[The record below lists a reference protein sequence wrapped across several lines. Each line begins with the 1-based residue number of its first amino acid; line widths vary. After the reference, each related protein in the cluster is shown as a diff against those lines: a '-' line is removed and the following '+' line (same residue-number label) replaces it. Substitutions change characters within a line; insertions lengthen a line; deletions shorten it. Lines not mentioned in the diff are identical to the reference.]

1 MLYLKENKSNH
12 YFFIFSL
19 KLRNY
24 MLSNL
29 KRNLLVA
36 PVVKWVGGKRQ
47 IINEL
52 SQYLPKDGYTKYY
65 EPFLGGA
72 AMLFHLQPQNA
83 VVNDVN
89 SDLINMY
96 QVIKDNVEDLIQE
109 LETHPNEEQHFYD
122 VRDWDRDK
130 EAYNERTN
138 IQKAARLIF
147 LNKTCYNGL
156 FRVNNAGEFN
166 TPFGHYVNPGIVNQP
181 VLRAVSNYLNK
192 NKITFL
198 NEDFSSALNNV
209 TKTSFVYFDPPYD
222 PISDSSSF
230 TGYTKGGFGR
240 EQQESLKELCDKLD
254 KKNVKFMLSNSATA
268 FIRDLYKDYAIHT
281 IQAKRSVNSIAS
293 RRGLVDEVVVTNY
306 E

>member
-1 MLYLKENKSNH
+1 
-12 YFFIFSL
+12 
-19 KLRNY
+19 

-29 KRNLLVA
+29 KKNLLVS

-96 QVIKDNVEDLIQE
+96 QVIKNNVEDLIQE

-138 IQKAARLIF
+138 VQKAARLIF

-166 TPFGHYVNPGIVNQP
+166 TPFGHYVNPGIVNPP
-181 VLRAVSNYLNK
+181 VLRAVSNYFN
-192 NKITFL
+192 NNEITFL
-198 NEDFSSALNNV
+198 NGDFSTALNNV
-209 TKTSFVYFDPPYD
+209 TKKSFVYLDPPYD

-240 EQQESLKELCDKLD
+240 EQQESLKETCDRLN
-254 KKNVKFMLSNSATA
+254 KKNVKFMLSNSATE
-268 FIRDLYKDYAIHT
+268 FIKNLYKDYTIRT

-293 RRGLVDEVVVTNY
+293 RRGFVDEVIVTNY

>member
-12 YFFIFSL
+12 YFFIFSSEIGI
-19 KLRNY
+19 Y
-24 MLSNL
+24 MQANL
-29 KRNLLVA
+29 KKNLLVA

-52 SQYLPKDGYTKYY
+52 NQHLPKDGYTKYY

-109 LETHPNEEQHFYD
+109 LETHPNEEKHFYD

-130 EAYNERTN
+130 EAYNELTN

-166 TPFGHYVNPGIVNQP
+166 TPFGHYVNPGIVNPP
-181 VLRAVSNYLNK
+181 VLRAVSNYFNN

-198 NEDFSSALNNV
+198 NGDFSSALSNV
-209 TKTSFVYFDPPYD
+209 TNKSFVYFDPPYD

-254 KKNVKFMLSNSATA
+254 KNNVKFMLSNSATA
-268 FIRDLYKDYAIHT
+268 FIRDLYKDYTIHT

>member
-1 MLYLKENKSNH
+1 
-12 YFFIFSL
+12 
-19 KLRNY
+19 

-29 KRNLLVA
+29 KKNLLVS

-52 SQYLPKDGYTKYY
+52 NQYLPKDGYTKYY

-96 QVIKDNVEDLIQE
+96 QVIKNNVEDLIQE

-130 EAYNERTN
+130 EAYNERTDV
-138 IQKAARLIF
+138 QKAARLIF

-166 TPFGHYVNPGIVNQP
+166 TPFGHYVNPGIVNPP
-181 VLRAVSNYLNK
+181 VLRAVSNYFN
-192 NKITFL
+192 NNEITFL
-198 NEDFSSALNNV
+198 NGDFSTALNNV
-209 TKTSFVYFDPPYD
+209 TKKSFVYLDPPYD
-222 PISDSSSF
+222 PISDSSNF

-240 EQQESLKELCDKLD
+240 EQQESLKETCDRLN
-254 KKNVKFMLSNSATA
+254 KKNVKFMLSNSATK
-268 FIRDLYKDYAIHT
+268 FIKELYKDYTIRT

-293 RRGLVDEVVVTNY
+293 RRGLVDEVIVTNY

>member
-1 MLYLKENKSNH
+1 
-12 YFFIFSL
+12 
-19 KLRNY
+19 
-24 MLSNL
+24 MLSNF
-29 KRNLLVA
+29 KKNLLVS

-52 SQYLPKDGYTKYY
+52 NQYLPKDGYTKYY

-96 QVIKDNVEDLIQE
+96 QVIKNNVEELIQE

-130 EAYNERTN
+130 EAYNERTDV
-138 IQKAARLIF
+138 QKAARLIF

-166 TPFGHYVNPGIVNQP
+166 TPFGHYVNPGIVNPP
-181 VLRAVSNYLNK
+181 VLRAVSNYFN
-192 NKITFL
+192 NNEITFL
-198 NEDFSSALNNV
+198 NGDFSTALNNV
-209 TKTSFVYFDPPYD
+209 TKKSFVYLDPPYD

-240 EQQESLKELCDKLD
+240 EQQESLKETCDRLN
-254 KKNVKFMLSNSATA
+254 KKNVKFMLSNSATE
-268 FIRDLYKDYAIHT
+268 FIKNLYKDYTIRT

-293 RRGLVDEVVVTNY
+293 RRGLVDEVIVTNY